1 MMKNVSIKTRLYFG
15 AFVAAS
21 VMTVLLAVNAYSL
34 KLGTNAL
41 SSVYEN
47 QVVPTS
53 ALEKIDAELKEI
65 RFRMAAYLI
74 NQMPAV
80 GNRNQLHE
88 ARRIIA
94 SSWQQYKN
102 NRDAENLDENYLR
115 YAQTIENG
123 IKNADGFFNKLDNA
137 YVEDER
143 ALVIP
148 LLEDEWPYVIH
159 VPLIK
164 PIQKLLPLQ
173 HVEAKTTYDEHVEVG
188 RTLLYTESIILAIAM
203 VIFLSSH
210 FSLFKKITDSLS
222 SVADAAKKIAAGN
235 MEIKLDTSTDDEI
248 GIMANAIDH
257 MRKEVDQRQ
266 RRLEGILENAAEGV
280 ITFGEGGIINSFNNA
295 AQKLFG
301 LTEEQ
306 SLGTQFCD
314 LIYPENV
321 KDQREGY
328 IEHFLRHEIGKCID
342 EEGEIVGRH
351 SDGSKFHLALKV
363 SKIMLDGKLMYTAL
377 VSDISER
384 MAMIAHLKVMAEQ
397 DGLTGLYN
405 RTYFQEQLENAVERA
420 KRSGHTHALLYLD
433 LDNFKYVNDTMSHAA
448 GDRLLIEV
456 SSQLIKRARNSDLIS
471 RFGGDEFTVLLY
483 DADPTQAMAVAES
496 FREKLANYTFR
507 YGGETAEV
515 GCSIGLAIIDDKTPS
530 AEAALS
536 NADLAC
542 HLAKRA
548 GRNRVHKFE
557 TTDAENASD
566 MALDM
571 GWTRRIKRAIE
582 NNEFA
587 LACQPIVNTATR
599 EVACFEVLIRMID
612 DNGELVMPGGF
623 LPSAERFGLAI
634 DIDKWVCVNGIR
646 TLIEQRKEMPSLRYA
661 INLSGQTLSDLSVC
675 KLIEDTLK
683 ETDLDPTALTFE
695 VTETVAIA
703 DMSAAQVFLAK
714 LQSIGCRTA
723 LDDFGSGMS
732 SFAYLKDLPV
742 DEVKIDG
749 RFVKDLASNS
759 VDRAMVKAM
768 NDIAHALGKRT
779 VAEFVENEESFV
791 LLRQFGVDYG
801 QGYHL
806 GRPDVVVPCKAI
818 PEKAGQPVVCVVPK
832 KSAG

>member
-1 MMKNVSIKTRLYFG
+1 MKSISIKAKLFIG

-21 VMTVLLAVNAYSL
+21 VMVVLLAVNAYSL
-34 KLGTNAL
+34 KMGTNAL

-53 ALEKIDAELKEI
+53 ALEKIDTELKEI

-74 NQMPAV
+74 DQMPAV

-94 SSWQQYKN
+94 SSWEQYKI
-102 NRDAENLDENYLR
+102 NREAENLDENYLR

-123 IKNADGFFNKLDNA
+123 IKNANGFFNKLDNA
-137 YVEDER
+137 YAEDEL
-143 ALVIP
+143 ALVTP

-159 VPLIK
+159 VSLIK
-164 PIQKLLPLQ
+164 PIEKLLPLQ
-173 HVEAKTTYDEHVEVG
+173 RAEVKSTYDHHVKTG
-188 RTLLYTESIILAIAM
+188 RTLLYIESTILALVMA
-203 VIFLSSH
+203 IFFASR
-210 FSLFKKITDSLS
+210 FSLFKKITNSLS
-222 SVADAAKKIAAGN
+222 SVADAAEKIAAGN
-235 MEIKLDTSTDDEI
+235 MEIELDTSADDEI
-248 GIMANAIDH
+248 GIMARAIDH
-257 MRKEVDQRQ
+257 MRREVDQRQ
-266 RRLEGILENAAEGV
+266 RRLEAILENAAEGV
-280 ITFGEGGIINSFNNA
+280 ITLGEGGIISSFNNA

-306 SLGTQFCD
+306 ALGTQFCD
-314 LIYPENV
+314 LIYPEDI

-328 IEHFLRHEIGKCID
+328 VEHFLRHEIEKCID
-342 EEGEIVGRH
+342 EESEVSGRH
-351 SDGSKFHLALKV
+351 SDGAKFHMALKV
-363 SKIMLDGKLMYTAL
+363 SKIVLDGKLMYTAL

-384 MAMIAHLKVMAEQ
+384 MAMMEHLKVMAEK

-420 KRSGHTHALLYLD
+420 HRSGHTHALLYLD

-448 GDRLLIEV
+448 GDSLLIEV
-456 SSQLIKRARNSDLIS
+456 SSLLVKRARNSDLIS

-483 DADPTQAMAVAES
+483 DADPTQAVAVAES

-507 YGGETAEV
+507 YGGESAEI
-515 GCSIGLAIIDDKTPS
+515 GCSIGIAIIDENTVS
-530 AEAALS
+530 AESALS

-548 GRNRVHKFE
+548 GRNRVHQFE
-557 TTDAENASD
+557 VADVEKTSD

-571 GWTRRIKRAIE
+571 GWTRRIKKAIE

-599 EVACFEVLIRMID
+599 EVECYEVLIRMVD
-612 DNGELVMPGGF
+612 ENGELVMPGGF
-623 LPSAERFGLAI
+623 LPSAERFGLAV
-634 DIDKWVCVNGIR
+634 DIDKWVIVNSIR
-646 TLIEQRKEMPSLRYA
+646 MLTEQRGETPHLRYS
-661 INLSGQTLSDLSVC
+661 INLSGQTLSNLLVC

-683 ETDLDPTALTFE
+683 ETGLDPAALTFE

-723 LDDFGSGMS
+723 LDDFGTGMS
-732 SFAYLKDLPV
+732 SFAYLRDLPV
-742 DEVKIDG
+742 NEVKIDG
-749 RFVKDLASNS
+749 RFVKDLASNP
-759 VDRAMVKAM
+759 VDRAMVRAM
-768 NDIAHALGKRT
+768 NDIAHALGKKT

-806 GRPDVVVPCKAI
+806 GRPAVVVPCKAI
-818 PEKAGQPVVCVVPK
+818 SEKTGRLVSCVVPK
-832 KSAG
+832 RTAS